1 MFQSGLSG
9 GVPVVVAVVDVGAYH
24 VGCYVSD
31 SAKDVPQGTCLQ
43 ALARA
48 PEASLSEVFAQPRV
62 LAKELIS
69 TPSLKQIERARD
81 THLRWEPH
89 EHVHMIGLNV
99 QFKDIHAVFTGN
111 LLEEDLAVF
120 AHDSKLEGVPRILGF
135 CLKACLSGTH
145 KVERILSYAT
155 IVANQSFHFS
165 HFPCNIASAHTNQAM
180 GECANYAA
188 HSLIIKERRN
198 REVTSKDAVQ
208 RYRNS
213 SAA

>member
-1 MFQSGLSG
+1 
-9 GVPVVVAVVDVGAYH
+9 VVAVVDVCAYH
-24 VGCYVSD
+24 VRCYVSD
-31 SAKDVPQGTCLQ
+31 SAKDAPQGTYLQ

-48 PEASLSEVFAQPRV
+48 PEASLLEVFAQPRV
-62 LAKELIS
+62 LSKEFIS
-69 TPSLKQIERARD
+69 TPSFKQIERTRD

-99 QFKDIHAVFTGN
+99 QFKDLHAVFTGN
-111 LLEEDLAVF
+111 LSEEDLAMF
-120 AHDSKLEGVPRILGF
+120 ADDLKLERIHCIF
-135 CLKACLSGTH
+135 RFPNQ
-145 KVERILSYAT
+145 VERILPYAMLIT
-155 IVANQSFHFS
+155 NNTFHFS
-165 HFPCNIASAHTNQAM
+165 HFPCNIDSAHTTQAK

-198 REVTSKDAVQ
+198 REVISKDAIQ